1 MTTTINP
8 FVIIGHIPDQYF
20 CDREAETRKLLL
32 ALTNQQNVVLSSPR
46 RMGKTKLVDHV
57 FNKSEIADHY
67 ITISLDILQTNSLSE
82 FTFSLGNAVFNRV
95 ARRSERLLKLFPMIL
110 KSLNASF
117 GYDPVSS
124 LPTFNIKLGD
134 ITRPEYTLEEI
145 FSFLDQADRR
155 CLVVIDEFQQIVS
168 YPEKNVEALLRSHI
182 QQSRNANF
190 VFCGSQRRIM
200 NEMFGS
206 AQRPFYNSA
215 TPLELG
221 PIPLENYTAFAVEKF
236 REGGK
241 AIAADAVRLAYNT
254 FRGVTLYDQLAMN
267 NAYALTPLG
276 ETCDQTTIGHIIEDL
291 VGQNDIRERELLQFL
306 SEMQKAILY
315 AIFEDEPVKG
325 VTSAAFTKKHRLKS
339 PSSTQAALKRLL
351 ELDLITKS
359 DGLYSI
365 ADPMLD
371 LWIERNIP
379 SAIKRLATNDNPTTP
394 KTT

>member
-20 CDREAETRKLLL
+20 CDREAETGKLLL

-57 FNKSEIADHY
+57 FSNPEIADNY

-82 FTFSLGNAVFNRV
+82 FIFSLGNAVFNRV

-110 KSLNASF
+110 KSLSASF

-155 CLVVIDEFQQIVS
+155 CLVVIDEFQQIAN
-168 YPEKNVEALLRSHI
+168 YPEKNVEALLHSHI

-200 NEMFGS
+200 DEMFGS
-206 AQRPFYNSA
+206 VQRPFYNSA
-215 TPLELG
+215 TPFELG
-221 PIPLENYTAFAVEKF
+221 PIPLEKYSAFAMEKF
-236 REGGK
+236 EEGSK
-241 AIAADAVRLAYNT
+241 AIAADAVALTYNT
-254 FRGVTLYDQLAMN
+254 FHGVTLYDQQAMN
-267 NAYALTPLG
+267 NAYALTPTG
-276 ETCDQTTIGHIIEDL
+276 ETCDKATMGRIIEDM
-291 VGQNDIRERELLQFL
+291 VGQNDKRERELLQFL
-306 SEMQKAILY
+306 SEMQKSILY
-315 AIFEDEPVKG
+315 AIFEDEPVKSL
-325 VTSAAFTKKHRLKS
+325 TSAAFTKKHRLKS
-339 PSSTQAALKRLL
+339 PSSTQAAVKRLL

-365 ADPMLD
+365 SDPMLD

-379 SAIKRLATNDNPTTP
+379 SGIKRSSNQQ
-394 KTT
+394 

>member
-379 SAIKRLATNDNPTTP
+379 SAIKRSATNDNPTTP

>member
-20 CDREAETRKLLL
+20 CDREAETGKLLL

-57 FNKSEIADHY
+57 FSKPEIADNY

-82 FTFSLGNAVFNRV
+82 FIFSLGNAVFNRV

-145 FSFLDQADRR
+145 FKFLDQADRR
-155 CLVVIDEFQQIVS
+155 CLVVIDEFQQIVN

-200 NEMFGS
+200 SEMFGS
-206 AQRPFYNSA
+206 VQRPFYNSA

-221 PIPLENYTAFAVEKF
+221 PIPLENYTAFAEEKF

-241 AIAADAVRLAYNT
+241 VIAADAIQLAYNT

-267 NAYALTPLG
+267 NAYALTPVG
-276 ETCDQTTIGHIIEDL
+276 ETCDKATIGLIIEDM
-291 VGQNDIRERELLQFL
+291 VGQNDKRERELLQFL

-315 AIFEDEPVKG
+315 AIFEDEPVKS

-339 PSSTQAALKRLL
+339 PSSTQAAVKRLL

-379 SAIKRLATNDNPTTP
+379 SA
-394 KTT
+394 